1 MKRPE
6 EKMAELLVSINIDVS
21 EQMKLL
27 KAGMNQDQWE
37 RLHDGL
43 ACVEHNVEQAR
54 MKAWQFREK
63 AEA

>member
-6 EKMAELLVSINIDVS
+6 EKMAELLVSINIDIT

-27 KAGMNQDQWE
+27 KEGMNQDQWE

-43 ACVEHNVEQAR
+43 ACVEHNAEQAR